1 MLSLSSS
8 SLRRRCH
15 SLLRVIGSGLWPAS
29 LLLGLC
35 ILTFFLSHV
44 APGDSARIILGP
56 SAREDVVEAL
66 RVEMGL
72 DRPLWRQFAR
82 FMGDT
87 VSGNWG
93 SSWLT
98 RQPVMREI
106 SDHLPPTLWL
116 GFFASLYSIG
126 LALAINA
133 LAFTWP
139 ALGRILLP
147 SLRLGIAI
155 PAFVFAVAAA
165 LAAIRLETITG
176 WSAGQQ
182 SATRFLL
189 PALAVALY
197 PACVMAALL
206 RDRFSAIMAAP
217 FSRAAR
223 AAGQP
228 PSLIFLQ
235 TLLANSWPTLLIA
248 WVNQISMLVF
258 STIIVEWV
266 FSFRGIGTL
275 LIRSIQGKDLPV
287 LSGIILLNGA
297 FFLLIRLL
305 SRENSPSRERTAE
318 AASLPPLPSAN

>member
-1 MLSLSSS
+1 L
-8 SLRRRCH
+8 
-15 SLLRVIGSGLWPAS
+15 
-29 LLLGLC
+29 
-35 ILTFFLSHV
+35 
-44 APGDSARIILGP
+44 APVP
-56 SAREDVVEAL
+56 
-66 RVEMGL
+66 
-72 DRPLWRQFAR
+72 AR
-82 FMGDT
+82 FMSDT
-87 VSGNWG
+87 LSGNWG

-98 RQPVMREI
+98 RQPVLREI
-106 SDHLPPTLWL
+106 ADHLPPTLWL

-126 LALAINA
+126 LALVINA
-133 LAFTWP
+133 IAFAWP
-139 ALGRILLP
+139 GMGRILLP

-165 LAAIRLETITG
+165 VAAIRFETATG

-182 SATRFLL
+182 SSARFLL

-206 RDRFSAIMAAP
+206 RDRFGIIMASP
-217 FSRAAR
+217 FYRAAR

-228 PSLIFLQ
+228 PALIFQ
-235 TLLANSWPTLLIA
+235 QSLLANSWPTLLIA

-287 LSGIILLNGA
+287 LSGVILLNGV
-297 FFLLIRLL
+297 FFLLIRMLA
-305 SRENSPSRERTAE
+305 RESSADREQTTNP
-318 AASLPPLPSAN
+318 ASLPPVPSAN

>member
-1 MLSLSSS
+1 MSQANQLTPSVWRLAVI
-8 SLRRRCH
+8 LRK
-15 SLLRVIGSGLWPAS
+15 VLWPAS

-35 ILTFFLSHV
+35 VLTFFLSHV
-44 APGDSARIILGP
+44 APGDPARIILGP

-72 DRPLWRQFAR
+72 DQPVWRQFAR
-82 FMGDT
+82 FMSDT
-87 VSGNWG
+87 LSGNWG

-98 RQPVMREI
+98 RQPVLREI
-106 SDHLPPTLWL
+106 ADHLPPTLWL

-133 LAFTWP
+133 LAFVWP
-139 ALGRILLP
+139 GLGKILLP
-147 SLRLGIAI
+147 ALRLGIAI

-165 LAAIRLETITG
+165 LAAIRLETSTG
-176 WSAGQQ
+176 WSAGHK
-182 SATRFLL
+182 SAVRFLL

-206 RDRFSAIMAAP
+206 RDRFSAIMASP
-217 FSRAAR
+217 FYRAAR

-228 PSLIFLQ
+228 SSLIFLQ

-287 LSGIILLNGA
+287 LSGVILLNGV
-297 FFLLIRLL
+297 FFLLIRMFA
-305 SRENSPSRERTAE
+305 RESSPSRRATADP
-318 AASLPPLPSAN
+318 ASLPPVPSAN

>member
-1 MLSLSSS
+1 MSQPSQSAQHAGRLTGI
-8 SLRRRCH
+8 LR
-15 SLLRVIGSGLWPAS
+15 SIAWPAS

-35 ILTFFLSHV
+35 VLTFFLSHV
-44 APGDSARIILGP
+44 APGDPARIILGP
-56 SAREDVVEAL
+56 SAREDVVQAL

-72 DRPLWRQFAR
+72 DQPVWRQFAS

-98 RQPVMREI
+98 RQPALREI
-106 SDHLPPTLWL
+106 ADHLPPTLWL

-126 LALAINA
+126 LALVINA
-133 LAFTWP
+133 IAFARP
-139 ALGRILLP
+139 DFGKVLLP

-182 SATRFLL
+182 SAARFLL

-206 RDRFSAIMAAP
+206 RDRFSGIMASP
-217 FSRAAR
+217 FYRAAR
-223 AAGQP
+223 ASGQP
-228 PSLIFLQ
+228 SSLIFLQ

-266 FSFRGIGTL
+266 FSFRGIGML

-287 LSGIILLNGA
+287 LSGIILLNGV
-297 FFLLIRLL
+297 FFLIVRMLA
-305 SRENSPSRERTAE
+305 RESSPSLSGAADT
-318 AASLPPLPSAN
+318 ASLPPIPSAS

>member
-1 MLSLSSS
+1 
-8 SLRRRCH
+8 
-15 SLLRVIGSGLWPAS
+15 
-29 LLLGLC
+29 
-35 ILTFFLSHV
+35 V
-44 APGDSARIILGP
+44 APGDPARIILGP
-56 SAREDVVEAL
+56 SAREEVVEAL

-72 DRPLWRQFAR
+72 DQPVWRQFAR
-82 FMGDT
+82 FMSDT
-87 VSGNWG
+87 LSGNWG
-93 SSWLT
+93 FSWLT
-98 RQPVMREI
+98 RQPVLRELA
-106 SDHLPPTLWL
+106 DHLPPTLWL

-126 LALAINA
+126 LALVINVI
-133 LAFTWP
+133 AFAWP
-139 ALGRILLP
+139 SFGKVLLP

-165 LAAIRLETITG
+165 LAAIRLETATG

-182 SATRFLL
+182 SSARFLL

-206 RDRFSAIMAAP
+206 RDRFGTIMASP
-217 FSRAAR
+217 FYRAAR

-228 PSLIFLQ
+228 PALIFLQ

-287 LSGIILLNGA
+287 LSGIILLNGM
-297 FFLLIRLL
+297 FFLLIRMLT
-305 SRENSPSRERTAE
+305 RESLPTRERTADP
-318 AASLPPLPSAN
+318 ASLPPVPSAS

>member
-1 MLSLSSS
+1 MSQPSQSTPHTGRLTGV
-8 SLRRRCH
+8 LR
-15 SLLRVIGSGLWPAS
+15 SIAWPIS

-35 ILTFFLSHV
+35 VLTFFLSHV
-44 APGDSARIILGP
+44 APGDPARIILGP

-72 DRPLWRQFAR
+72 DQPVWRQFAR

-98 RQPVMREI
+98 RQPVLREI
-106 SDHLPPTLWL
+106 GDHLPPTLWL
-116 GFFASLYSIG
+116 GFFATLYSMG

-133 LAFTWP
+133 LAYAWP
-139 ALGRILLP
+139 GLGKILLP

-182 SATRFLL
+182 SAVRFLL

-206 RDRFSAIMAAP
+206 RDRFSAIMASP
-217 FSRAAR
+217 YYRAAR
-223 AAGQP
+223 AAGWP
-228 PSLIFLQ
+228 TPSIFLQ

-287 LSGIILLNGA
+287 LSGIILLNGV
-297 FFLLIRLL
+297 FFLLVRILA
-305 SRENSPSRERTAE
+305 REDSPAQGCTADPG
-318 AASLPPLPSAN
+318 SLQPIPSAN

>member
-1 MLSLSSS
+1 MSQPSQSTQHTGRLTGVLKS
-8 SLRRRCH
+8 
-15 SLLRVIGSGLWPAS
+15 IAWPVS

-35 ILTFFLSHV
+35 VLTFFLSHV
-44 APGDSARIILGP
+44 APGDPARIILGP
-56 SAREDVVEAL
+56 SAREDVVQAL
-66 RVEMGL
+66 RAEMGL
-72 DRPLWRQFAR
+72 DQPVWRQFAR

-87 VSGNWG
+87 VTGNWG
-93 SSWLT
+93 ASWLT
-98 RQPVMREI
+98 RQPVLREI
-106 SDHLPPTLWL
+106 GDHLPPTLWL
-116 GFFASLYSIG
+116 GFFASLYSMG

-133 LAFTWP
+133 LAYAWP
-139 ALGRILLP
+139 GLGKLLIP

-165 LAAIRLETITG
+165 LATIRLETATG

-182 SATRFLL
+182 SAARFLL

-197 PACVMAALL
+197 PACVMAALV
-206 RDRFSAIMAAP
+206 RDRFSAIMASP
-217 FSRAAR
+217 FYRAAR

-228 PSLIFLQ
+228 PPLIFLQ

-287 LSGIILLNGA
+287 LSGIILLNGV
-297 FFLLIRLL
+297 FFLLIRMLA
-305 SRENSPSRERTAE
+305 RESSPSRRA
-318 AASLPPLPSAN
+318 AADPASLPPFPSAN